1 MLKEKSTPWTREGA
15 PNEEPLGQRE
25 AGATPGGILT
35 VLNPIPMD
43 VCVVAEGSPQH
54 QEVL

>member
-1 MLKEKSTPWTREGA
+1 MLKEKSTPWAREGA
-15 PNEEPLGQRE
+15 PNKEPLGQRE
-25 AGATPGGILT
+25 AGGTAGGILT

-43 VCVVAEGSPQH
+43 VRVVAERSPQH